1 MKKTLYISLFLLT
14 IFFQNFGQTPAT
26 KLADTYYENLS
37 YVKAI
42 KEYKMLADIDPT
54 SYVLK
59 RLGDSYY
66 ASLRMKEA
74 AVTYAKLF
82 TIYDLNEKDY
92 IS

>member
-1 MKKTLYISLFLLT
+1 MKKLLYITILVLCSLSNT
-14 IFFQNFGQTPAT
+14 FGQTPAT

-42 KEYKMLADIDPT
+42 QEYKILAEKNPT
-54 SYVLK
+54 AYVLK

-66 ASLRMKEA
+66 SSLRMKEA

-82 TIYDLNEKDY
+82 TIYNLRFF